1 MDGEK
6 AVALTT
12 RTSEDRGNW
21 NRPSTRA
28 IVPAEMWFG
37 RRVPDGVVAI
47 SMMRDYINDQL
58 MVRWKVKN
66 DLDIYEM
73 PFEQSD
79 EGVIAALAAMKLT
92 C

>member
-1 MDGEK
+1 
-6 AVALTT
+6 
-12 RTSEDRGNW
+12 
-21 NRPSTRA
+21 
-28 IVPAEMWFG
+28 
-37 RRVPDGVVAI
+37 
-47 SMMRDYINDQL
+47 MMRDYINDQL